1 VWPAIRPALEGSK
14 IVLGKREDH
23 IAIMLN
29 GKPGTAMASFK
40 QLSDT
45 ELAAVITYS
54 RNAWGNKAEDG
65 LVQPAAVKGARQ

>member
-1 VWPAIRPALEGSK
+1 SK
-14 IVLGKREDH
+14 LVLGKRDDH

-40 QLSDT
+40 GLSDT

-54 RNAWGNKAEDG
+54 RNAWGNKAEDN
-65 LVQPAAVKGARQ
+65 LVQPLAVKDARK